1 MDDRGLILIVV
12 VFLVIL
18 FVALRP
24 RSHRDQESTAGHYDP
39 NAIGQYI
46 YNPATQTYRL
56 DLPILPRAGAPTG
69 PGEGPPHR
77 RRRRR
82 RRPDPGCG

>member
-1 MDDRGLILIVV
+1 VDTRGTILIVV
-12 VFLVIL
+12 IFLVIL
-18 FVALRP
+18 FIATRP
-24 RSHRDQESTAGHYDP
+24 RSRRDHDSTAGHYDP

-56 DLPILPRAGAPTG
+56 ELPTLPRAGAPAT
-69 PGEGPPHR
+69 PGDGPPHR

-82 RRPDPGCG
+82 RRPDTEGG